1 MKSLSSLLIQHDN
14 NALEK
19 EELEKVIDEKTIFF
33 LFNKIIEEQYGKRG
47 RTVIFPAKYQEK
59 ILLVR
64 VASPLWAQEL
74 ITERGGICR
83 SLNKSLG
90 EEVLVDLQIV
100 HGLTGD
106 IHK

>member
-14 NALEK
+14 NASEK
-19 EELEKVIDEKTIFF
+19 EESKKVIDEKTVFF

-47 RTVIFPAKYQEK
+47 RIVIFPAKYQEK

-74 ITERGGICR
+74 ITERGGICN

-90 EEVLVDLQIV
+90 EEVLVDLRIV

-106 IHK
+106 NS